1 MILAGASVVSRVLGV
16 VRDRLLAATFGA
28 GWELDAYYAA
38 FRLPDTLYNLVILG
52 ALSAGFLP
60 IYTELRAKEGATK
73 AYAFAGTVLR
83 WVAMIC
89 ALGGVV
95 GAFLAPS
102 LVPLVAR
109 GFSQDRLDLAV
120 QLTRILFLSP
130 IFLGMSAI
138 VGGVL
143 QTAKRTL
150 VFAVAPIWYNLG
162 ILLGITVGARF
173 FGMMGVAIGVV
184 IGAFFHMTT
193 QVVVA
198 RQEGV
203 KLRGSLAWTPDMT
216 RLLRLTFPRLAALG
230 ASQGS
235 LLVTMGFASTLS
247 VGSVAVWQL
256 GNNLQSFPLGVI
268 GISFAIAAFPLLSE
282 AAGSKNVV
290 AYHETLERAGRKI
303 LFFLVPISLL
313 LILLRAQF
321 VRLILGDGAFDWSAT
336 IATAEV
342 VGWMSVSLVAQAMI
356 PLLARAF
363 YAIQSTWTPFLVT
376 VIAESTNILVAWY
389 AYQRYGVR
397 GLAMAF
403 TVAAIVQMTLLWI
416 CLRQRAGAAFEQ
428 GLLHMLGFA
437 LVASVPALMLAW
449 GARQVVGTIFPLSQ
463 FWQVAL
469 QLAAA
474 FGVASLAYLATMYA
488 FGQREAEELVARI
501 RRFLP

>member
-60 IYTELRAKEGATK
+60 IYTELRAKEGAAK
-73 AYAFAGTVLR
+73 AYLFAGTVIR
-83 WVAMIC
+83 WVALVC
-89 ALGGVV
+89 VVGGVI
-95 GAFLAPS
+95 GAFFAPA

-109 GFSQDRLDLAV
+109 GFSYERLDLAV
-120 QLTRILFLSP
+120 RLTRILFLSP
-130 IFLGMSAI
+130 IFLGISAI
-138 VGGVL
+138 VGGIL
-143 QTAKRTL
+143 QTAKRTV
-150 VFAVAPIWYNLG
+150 VFALAPIWYNVG
-162 ILLGITVGARF
+162 ILLGITIGARL

-184 IGAFFHMTT
+184 IGAFFHMAT

-203 KLRGSLAWTPDMT
+203 RLRGSFAWTPDLT

-235 LLVTMGFASTLS
+235 LIITLGFASTLS

-282 AAGSKNVV
+282 AAGAKNFS
-290 AYHETLERAGRKI
+290 AYHDTLERAGRKI
-303 LFFLVPISLL
+303 LFFLVPVSLL

-321 VRLILGDGAFDWSAT
+321 VRLILGDGAFDWRAT

-342 VGWMSVSLVAQAMI
+342 VGWLSASLVAQAMI
-356 PLLARAF
+356 PLFARAF
-363 YAIQSTWTPFLVT
+363 YAIQSTWTPFFVT
-376 VIAESTNILVAWY
+376 VIAESVNVLFAWY

-403 TVAAIVQMTLLWI
+403 TLAAILQVALLWGCLRRRVGKDSERGLVQM
-416 CLRQRAGAAFEQ
+416 AG
-428 GLLHMLGFA
+428 LA
-437 LVASVPALMLAW
+437 LVASLPALALAW

-469 QLAAA
+469 QLAAS
-474 FGVASLAYLATMYA
+474 FGAASAAYLGVMLA
-488 FGQREAEELVARI
+488 FDQQEAQAIVARVK
-501 RRFLP
+501 RLLP